1 MATSIPPLNTSQRS
15 SQRRF
20 MLRDLVIADVSDE
33 ILKSRI
39 GGDSLGA
46 TLNTVTN
53 QDAKMCEWLNK
64 WIVPLLVALIT
75 LVAISIAAFVGFGVH
90 LLR

>member
-1 MATSIPPLNTSQRS
+1 
-15 SQRRF
+15 

-53 QDAKMCEWLNK
+53 QDAKKCVNGLINGLSHCWL
-64 WIVPLLVALIT
+64 L
-75 LVAISIAAFVGFGVH
+75 
-90 LLR
+90 